1 MTHPTAL
8 EVREA
13 LLKLANSGAWRTY
26 DGPNLEA
33 LRYGLQLQFQRQ
45 YVRLCSSGTFGIE
58 LAIRSLKLATKSEV
72 LLAGYDYPG
81 NFRSIEDAGASVAL
95 VDLGA
100 DGWTLTP
107 ESLDRALGPNSR
119 AVVVSHLHGQLANME
134 AICDWARERNIF
146 VIEDACQEPGATFG
160 PIDHR
165 KPVGSFGDLSVLS
178 FGGSKPLSAGRGGA
192 VMTNDPQLAQRMTI
206 YCERGNDAYALSELQ
221 AAVLT
226 PQLTHLIEDSSAR
239 RNSAIKLLQQLE
251 SIPWLKHPHG
261 DLTSDHAHDNAA
273 SYYKLG
279 LQLDSTG
286 LQGTTRIPF
295 ANAFPETDQECCV
308 VFRDFL
314 LQQFSEIGL
323 KIGAGFRGFLGRSKN
338 RCRQPLTMPFSLNAA
353 QSTIVIDHSHLL
365 CPEKG
370 SSSIKSILDALETI
384 NKMMNL

>member
-13 LLKLANSGAWRTY
+13 LLRLANSGAWRTY

-33 LRYGLQLQFQRQ
+33 LRQGLRSQFRRQ
-45 YVRLCSSGTFGIE
+45 HVRLCSSGTFGVE
-58 LAIRSLKLATKSEV
+58 LAIRSLKLAAHSEV

-95 VDLGA
+95 VDLG
-100 DGWTLTP
+100 DTGWTLTP
-107 ESLDRALGPNSR
+107 QSLERALGPNSR
-119 AVVVSHLHGQLANME
+119 AVVVSHLHGQLADME
-134 AICDWARERNIF
+134 AICKWARERDIF

-160 PIDHR
+160 PNDQH

-192 VMTNDPQLAQRMTI
+192 VMTNDPQLAQRMTVF
-206 YCERGNDAYALSELQ
+206 CERGNDAYALSELQ

-226 PQLTHLIEDSSAR
+226 PQLNHLFEDSSVR
-239 RNSAIKLLQQLE
+239 RASAIELLKQLE
-251 SIPWLKHPHG
+251 SIPWLKHPRSNLESEHG
-261 DLTSDHAHDNAA
+261 NHAAA
-273 SYYKLG
+273 SFYKLG

-286 LQGTTRIPF
+286 MHGATRIPF
-295 ANAFPETDQECCV
+295 AKPFPETDQERCSV
-308 VFRDFL
+308 LRDIL
-314 LQQFSEIGL
+314 LKHFSELGL
-323 KIGAGFRGFLGRSKN
+323 KIGSGFRGFLGRSKN
-338 RCRQPLTMPFSLNAA
+338 RCRQPTTMPFSLHAA

-370 SSSIKSILDALETI
+370 SSSVQSILDAFETM
-384 NKMMNL
+384 NKMMTS